1 MDNKSVRIHIKHGEG
16 CRRYLV
22 SGFGEAVSGKIL
34 DYHSHHPGAGEALI
48 ARAEKSCSRISWKS
62 GPLPMHSSGE
72 LTFVF
77 LAAMAGSKGGNH
89 TFRLSAENEELL
101 SFTTPAQGDAPFFQ
115 IRGREGT
122 RMKFESQWSDQF
134 NDHFGFIY
142 LTLQDRLSYPR
153 TGITFAI
160 AGEDAASEDWFMV
173 FCYPVSQ
180 FPSVVPEPVL
190 KSINGQPAQILK
202 VNYDN
207 LFGNCCLLLE
217 SSMERIALRDLKSG
231 ANTFRLGVPAV
242 EAEST
247 LKVDFIMDGEHV
259 RSLDVSL
266 KPVKPRSVYILPFSH
281 NDIGY
286 TDLQE
291 NVRAK
296 QCANIDVAISET
308 QRTLPYPSESQAR
321 WNLEVIWALESWLEQ
336 TSAGQKQDFTD
347 TLKSGH
353 LGLNALH
360 NNLLSGLCNDAE
372 LAHHLDFARK
382 VTEKTGI
389 VIDTAAVTDIPGFVW
404 GLVKAMHD
412 AGVRYFAIAP
422 NNGDRVGHI
431 YKLGDKPFYW
441 ESPSGAEK
449 VLTWIFKAGYA
460 MFHRERLSANGLKK
474 ALRYVQQLQDEDYPY
489 EMVPLAYT
497 ISGDNGTPDE
507 TLPDFVRSWNSA
519 FTSPKFIIA
528 THQMFFHAFEE
539 KYGTGLPTLKG
550 DLTGYWEDG
559 AASTALETR
568 LNRNA
573 ADRLLLAEKLYNQFR
588 PDSVPGDKLSA
599 AWQKVILFDE
609 HTWGAWNSVSEPDL
623 PEVTA
628 QWEFKRQLALDA
640 DRLSRE
646 LLEEFSAS
654 EKPGMP
660 PPIPPADLSPLSG
673 DFTAYENDWLRL
685 TFAENDCAVSGLFHK
700 GLNAE
705 LLAPETKLMQYL
717 YMQGTDR
724 EHLLTATARTSAR
737 HNSGNSF
744 EEIVLTG
751 VAAGLNGLEI
761 TYRIYHNME
770 RMDISVKLD
779 KIAVRDKESV
789 HLAFPFAVEKGIL
802 RYDCAGVMLEPEKDQ
817 LPGACRNFI
826 CPTGVVDISNPA
838 HGISICLIDNPL
850 IEIGGITA
858 ELPWLEH
865 LEPSTR
871 FYAYVMNN
879 YWHTN
884 YKADQSGEVTF
895 RFVITFHKGF
905 SPQKIIQSSRQKREE
920 AALSS

>member
-1 MDNKSVRIHIKHGEG
+1 MDNKGVRIHIKHGEG
-16 CRRYLV
+16 SRRYLV
-22 SGFGEAVSGKIL
+22 SGFGEAISGKTL

-48 ARAEKSCSRISWKS
+48 ARADKSCSQISWKS
-62 GPLPMHSSGE
+62 GPLPMHRSGE

-101 SFTTPAQGDAPFFQ
+101 SFTTPAEGEIPFFQ
-115 IRGREGT
+115 IRGHEGT
-122 RMKFESQWSDQF
+122 RMKFERQWSDQF

-153 TGITFAI
+153 TGITLSI
-160 AGEDAASEDWFMV
+160 AGEDADSEDWFMV
-173 FCYPVSQ
+173 FCYPISQ

-190 KSINGQPAQILK
+190 KTINGQPAQILK
-202 VNYDN
+202 ITYDN
-207 LFGNCCLLLE
+207 LFGNCGLLLE
-217 SSMERIALRDLKSG
+217 SRMEKLTMNDLKSG

-242 EAEST
+242 ETESS
-247 LKVDFIMDGEHV
+247 LKVDFIMNGEQV
-259 RSLDVSL
+259 RSLEVSL
-266 KPVKPRSVYILPFSH
+266 TPVKPRSVYILPFSH

-291 NVRAK
+291 NVRAR
-296 QCANIDVAISET
+296 QCANIDAAISET
-308 QRTLPYPSESQAR
+308 QRTLPFPYESQAR
-321 WNLEVIWALESWLEQ
+321 WNLEVIWALETWLEQ
-336 TSAGQKQDFTD
+336 ASAMQKQDFTD

-382 VTEKTGI
+382 VTEKTGV

-460 MFHRERLSANGLKK
+460 MFHRERLSAHGLKK
-474 ALRYVQQLQDEDYPY
+474 ALRYVQQLQDDDYPY
-489 EMVPLAYT
+489 DMVPLAYT
-497 ISGDNGTPDE
+497 IGGDNGTPDE
-507 TLPDFVRSWNSA
+507 SLPDFVRSWNSD
-519 FTSPKFIIA
+519 FTSPRFIIA

-539 KYGTGLPTLKG
+539 KYGTQLPTLKG

-573 ADRLLLAEKLYNQFR
+573 ADRLILAEKLFIKLR
-588 PDSVPGDKLSA
+588 PDSRQNDKLSA

-623 PEVTA
+623 PEVIS
-628 QWEFKRQLALDA
+628 QWEFKRQLAVDA

-646 LLEEFSAS
+646 LLAEFPAS
-654 EKPGMP
+654 GKPSMTP
-660 PPIPPADLSPLSG
+660 PVASADLSPLSEG
-673 DFTAYENDWLRL
+673 FATYENDWLRM
-685 TFAENDCAVSGLFHK
+685 TFTENDCAVSGLFHK
-700 GLNAE
+700 GLNTD
-705 LLAPETKLMQYL
+705 LLVPGSKLMQYL

-724 EHLLTATARTSAR
+724 ENLLTVTARTSAR
-737 HNSGNSF
+737 HSSGNSF
-744 EEIVLTG
+744 EEIVLAG
-751 VAAGLNGLEI
+751 EAVGLNGMEI
-761 TYRIYHNME
+761 TYRIYHNIE
-770 RMDISVKLD
+770 RMEISVKLD
-779 KIAVRDKESV
+779 KIAVRSKESV
-789 HLAFPFAVEKGIL
+789 HLAFPFTVENGVL

-817 LPGACRNFI
+817 LPGACKNFF
-826 CPTGVVDISNPA
+826 CPTGVVDISSSA
-838 HGISICLIDNPL
+838 WGVSVCLIDNPL
-850 IEIGGITA
+850 VEIGGITA

-895 RFVITFHKGF
+895 RFVLNFHKGYN
-905 SPQKIIQSSRQKREE
+905 PAEIIRFSRQMRETF
-920 AALSS
+920 SV